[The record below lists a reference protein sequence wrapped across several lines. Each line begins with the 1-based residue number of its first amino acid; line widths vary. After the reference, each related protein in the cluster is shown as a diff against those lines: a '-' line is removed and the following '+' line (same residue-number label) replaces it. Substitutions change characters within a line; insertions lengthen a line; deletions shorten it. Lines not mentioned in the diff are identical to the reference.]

1 MIILCYDIRESDQSY
16 VEVFAAT
23 WKLAVPPLV
32 CAAVYIWKVIHLYYS
47 IRLRTQIYIEQFAA
61 ELKLEMKLVFV
72 LLAFAAFFIFL
83 AMVRS

>member
-32 CAAVYIWKVIHLYYS
+32 CAPVYVRKAILLRYVIRSMAQRYV
-47 IRLRTQIYIEQFAA
+47 EQCAA
-61 ELKLEMKLVFV
+61 ESRV
-72 LLAFAAFFIFL
+72 
-83 AMVRS
+83 